1 MGGLCWGR
9 MSDALFSSEFE
20 PADTHHLW
28 RLWFADLLDLATSA
42 LLGWGALRAMDM
54 NRTPGALVVAGGV
67 TWLLLSA
74 AGGLSGWTLWRG
86 VLGVR
91 LVTDGRA
98 PGLVRGL
105 LRAFLVPV
113 DLAISPFLQRRY
125 GDRLQKVQP
134 EAVPPFSK
142 KWQRGLGWQCFWLV
156 LMFASVW
163 FVVMPTRSEALTYL
177 KKLDGWRCCNAR
189 TPPAPFKCATSVS
202 RAVSAAKG
210 GDARAQAVVA
220 DCPRASAELG
230 R

>member
-1 MGGLCWGR
+1 

-20 PADTHHLW
+20 PPDTRYLW

-42 LLGWGALRAMDM
+42 LLGWGALRAMDVD
-54 NRTPGALVVAGGV
+54 RTPGALGVAGVV
-67 TWLLLSA
+67 TWLLLSL

-86 VLGVR
+86 VMGLR
-91 LVTDGRA
+91 LVTDASA
-98 PGLVRGL
+98 PGLGRGL

-142 KWQRGLGWQCFWLV
+142 KWQRGLGWQGFWLV
-156 LMFASVW
+156 MVFASVW
-163 FVVMPTRSEALTYL
+163 FVVMPTRREALGYL
-177 KKLDGWRCCNAR
+177 KKLDGWRCCNAK
-189 TPPAPFKCATSVS
+189 TPPSPFKCSTSVS
-202 RAVSAAKG
+202 RAVSEAED
-210 GDARAQAVVA
+210 GDAQAQAVVK
-220 DCPRASAELG
+220 DCPRASAEMG